1 MAKPLPLE
9 VKDLSCLFGK
19 MGMADSQAAERKER
33 SEVVVRGLLDQKPV
47 VLGRGLALCSRNF
60 LPL

>member
-33 SEVVVRGLLDQKPV
+33 SEVVVRRSPRSEGCRPRPRS
-47 VLGRGLALCSRNF
+47 G
-60 LPL
+60 PLFA